1 MIYYIKPRIINNT
14 WGIKPLIHKKLLA
27 LILVVFLTS
36 IVLMPTSKPFDEENP
51 WYEKFFTWS
60 YRQKIKIPYNT
71 TLDDASFKPVDL
83 TIKFENPC
91 WAKNIYNHSIRVVYQ
106 NKGEFNELES
116 QVYNLNY
123 SSENII
129 TSCNLIFLIPENTDG
144 NEEYYIY
151 YDYSEKEKVDYIDH
165 VSVEESYYRY
175 EPLVGIFFESWYY
188 LVIQDDSIIYT
199 VSQKGKALSDPI
211 SQQVMKIKNSTEIIK
226 TNSGEQTISFNFI
239 YWWFKNNEW
248 NNILSSEKLVSKKI
262 IYDGNLMVKFLII
275 SQSNDNS
282 IQSSVYYTY
291 YFSPDKNTSIYTNVK
306 HEVLKHPLPTGDE
319 IDVSFFI
326 FNCGEIKSSTIDEL
340 NFGEIPRYMH
350 FYSQDERIV
359 QYKLDQNPE
368 NIDWQMVI
376 GRQDDYDLG
385 SSPWVSVDYG
395 ETGKAYGIIFDSV
408 EVIKSGDNERNGI
421 ELQIHQANNIK
432 LPGIDVK
439 SLYIYLM
446 RNSFEKNEDFD
457 NEIPK
462 NYVVNFNAE
471 LFSTDEG
478 GFKAVEKEANLYKS
492 FINYQP
498 ETDNNFPD
506 DDEKNIEEYKI
517 TVYPHLTTSSF
528 FKIISSTLLLKNTY
542 VKVELYKDGILRGD
556 IRAGRISF
564 TQDYLIDWANTSFFK
579 KAVFPNQNPGV
590 YLVKIYLEN
599 LFLKEREFI
608 GYSIIDLKDNTTVHI
623 PCKSECKVNLK
634 VFDQYNKAIK
644 DLEAEILIKNVTILK
659 TTSDSNGYIS
669 FGLPYSTS
677 EVYTLKLFYKGF
689 LLTQEEIKF
698 GIRNLIITYKKNFNF
713 SLHNFT
719 IYIKDNDDKKID
731 FDFDV
736 SLTSQN
742 MLNPT
747 YITPDN
753 TSNKVYIFKNLPSS
767 DYNLILKYNSLEFG
781 EKIRILKNEIKTI
794 ILYKINLKLEDLWGL
809 KPGTDLDIVLK
820 CKDFEKPINIYLS
833 NISSEVLNIPLLYPG
848 NYIIEIYYE
857 NLVFEQNF
865 KIPNN
870 NLSEKIIFPVTY
882 NITTKFYDLQGN
894 IFSNGFIV
902 LNRDSKNKTIDI
914 NSEGKVFINIP
925 PGVYNLETFENNR
938 SICKRKIDI
947 LSDKNIDIVT
957 NSFSLNLIIYF
968 VFLIV
973 LLISFSIFSLKK
985 KSYLHFLKA
994 IIIILAL
1001 TSIVLPWWTIN
1012 CAVEESHIQSS
1023 TNLYIYNAKMITFT
1037 KTQNISAGYFSTSD
1051 DKFNLA
1057 INISYIFISIGVF
1070 LLVLSLFLKYLYK
1083 KKILTLI
1090 LTFLAVITFLL
1101 SISLFYF
1108 TMFEFSNSTVGSL
1121 NGEGI
1126 LDINII
1132 GENMFNQILCS
1143 WHLSSGFI
1151 VITLVLLLSIFCLI
1165 LEKKK

>member
-1 MIYYIKPRIINNT
+1 
-14 WGIKPLIHKKLLA
+14 
-27 LILVVFLTS
+27 
-36 IVLMPTSKPFDEENP
+36 MPTSKPTDEESP

-71 TLDDASFKPVDL
+71 TQDDASFKPVDL
-83 TIKFENPC
+83 TIKFENTC
-91 WAKNIYNHSIRVVYQ
+91 WAKDTYNHSIRVVYQ
-106 NKGEFNELES
+106 NKAEFKELES
-116 QVYNLNY
+116 QIYALNY

-129 TSCNLIFLIPENTDG
+129 TTCNLIFLIPENADG

-151 YDYSEKEKVDYIDH
+151 YDSSEKEKVDYIDH

-211 SQQVMKIKNSTEIIK
+211 SHQVMKIKNSTEVIK
-226 TNSGEQTISFNFI
+226 TNSGEQTVSFNFI

-248 NNILSSEKLVSKKI
+248 TNILSSEKLISKKI

-275 SQSNDNS
+275 SQSNDGS

-326 FNCGEIKSSTIDEL
+326 FNCGELKSSTIDEL

-368 NIDWQMVI
+368 NIDWQMII

-408 EVIKSGDNERNGI
+408 EVVKSGDNERNGI

-432 LPGIDVK
+432 LPGIDAK

-457 NEIPK
+457 NELPN

-471 LFSTDEG
+471 LFSTEEG

-492 FINYQP
+492 FITYQP
-498 ETDNNFPD
+498 ETDNDLPD
-506 DDEKNIEEYKI
+506 DEINIEEYKI
-517 TVYPHLTTSSF
+517 TIYPHLNPSSF
-528 FKIISSTLLLKNTY
+528 LKIISSTLLLKNTY

-564 TQDYLIDWANTSFFK
+564 TQDYLIDWVNTTFLK

-599 LFLKEREFI
+599 LFSKEREFI

-623 PCKSECKVNLK
+623 QCKSECKVNLK
-634 VFDQYNKAIK
+634 VHDQNNKDIK
-644 DLEAEILIKNVTILK
+644 NIEAEILINNITVLK
-659 TTSDSNGYIS
+659 TTSNSNGYIS

-677 EVYTLKLFYKGF
+677 EEYTLNLIYKGF

-698 GIRNLIITYKKNFNF
+698 GIRNLIITYKKSFNF
-713 SLHNFT
+713 SLYNLT
-719 IYIKDNDDKKID
+719 VYIKDNEDKKID
-731 FDFDV
+731 LDFDI

-742 MLNPT
+742 MLNPI

-753 TSNKVYIFKNLPSS
+753 TSNNVYIFKNLPSS
-767 DYNLILKYNSLEFG
+767 DYNLILKYNTLEF
-781 EKIRILKNEIKTI
+781 EENISIQKNEIKNI
-794 ILYKINLKLEDLWGL
+794 ILYKINLTLEDLWGL
-809 KPGTDLDIVLK
+809 TPGTDLDIILK
-820 CKDFEKPINIYLS
+820 CKDFKKPINIYLS
-833 NISSEVLNIPLLYPG
+833 NISSESLNIPLLYPG
-848 NYIIEIYYE
+848 NYIINIYYE
-857 NLVFEQNF
+857 NLVFEQKF

-870 NLSEKIIFPVTY
+870 NLSETIIFPVTY
-882 NITTKFYDLQGN
+882 NVTTKFYDLQGN

-902 LNRDSKNKTIDI
+902 LNRNNKNKTINI
-914 NSEGKVFINIP
+914 NSDGNVFINIP
-925 PGVYNLETFENNR
+925 PGIYDLEAFEDHR
-938 SICKRKIDI
+938 SICNRKIEV
-947 LSDKNIDIVT
+947 LSDKNIDIVAD
-957 NSFSLNLIIYF
+957 SYSPNLIVYI
-968 VFLIV
+968 VFLII

-985 KSYLHFLKA
+985 KSSLHLLKA
-994 IIIILAL
+994 IIIFLAL
-1001 TSIVLPWWTIN
+1001 TSIILPWWTIN
-1012 CAVEESHIQSS
+1012 CNVEESHIQSS
-1023 TNLYIYNAKMITFT
+1023 TNLYIYNAKIITFT

-1051 DKFNLA
+1051 ENFNLA
-1057 INISYIFISIGVF
+1057 INISYIFIIIGVI
-1070 LLVLSLFLKYLYK
+1070 LLILNLFLKYLYK
-1083 KKILTLI
+1083 KKTFSLI
-1090 LTFLAVITFLL
+1090 FTFLAVITFLL
-1101 SISLFYF
+1101 SLSLFSF
-1108 TMFEFSNSTVGSL
+1108 AISEFSNSTVGSL

-1151 VITLVLLLSIFCLI
+1151 VITLVLLLTILCLI